1 MATVIAE
8 VSHLSALGTEFNE
21 PMRNIDKLHV
31 HKEKVIR
38 KRTGGLAAMVKMRK
52 ATIMRSLGQQ

>member
-1 MATVIAE
+1 
-8 VSHLSALGTEFNE
+8 
-21 PMRNIDKLHV
+21 MRNIDKLHV

-38 KRTGGLAAMVKMRK
+38 KRTGGLAAMVTMRK